1 MAGSTIPV
9 IAFINPLVSANA
21 GNTGPGSAI
30 FAGAQ
35 TTRAGVYGEVTPTA
49 AIGSIYMSTAGKQ
62 YVKVA
67 NAGALTDWQRVTTT
81 AAD

>member
-1 MAGSTIPV
+1 MAGTTYPV
-9 IAFINPLVSANA
+9 DAWINPLVSANA
-21 GNTGPGSAI
+21 GNTGPGMSV

-35 TTRAGVYGEVTPTA
+35 TTRLGVLNEVVSTA
-49 AIGSIYMSTAGKQ
+49 AIGSIYMSTAGKM

-67 NAGALTDWQRVTTT
+67 NAGANTDWQRVTTT

>member
-1 MAGSTIPV
+1 MAGSTVPV
-9 IAFINPLVSANA
+9 QAYINTLVSANA
-21 GNTGPGSAI
+21 GNTGPGVSI

-35 TTRAGVYGEVTPTA
+35 TTRAGVYGEVTPIA

-67 NAGALTDWQRVTTT
+67 NAGASTDWQRVTTT